1 MVGESVSITSHSS
14 LSTSV
19 ARKSHVPQ
27 PPQLQEQA
35 PSVRLASSM
44 AGAALFDAA
53 APVRRGARRP
63 L

>member
-44 AGAALFDAA
+44 AGAALFAA
-53 APVRRGARRP
+53 APVRRGARRLP
-63 L
+63 